1 MNEELIEKIDKSCKV
16 LHLDFSAV
24 ELASLA
30 EEGHYSDETI
40 DAVAA
45 IFAHIGEKKKEAT
58 VRTLLRLSRL
68 PLSNPKTFESFDFN
82 LLHGKNVKQI
92 KSLAT
97 LSAIYAH
104 KNVALIGPAG
114 TGKTHLAQAF
124 GYACCHKGLKAY
136 FIKMTELRDR
146 FTLARQTG
154 RVSKVLNTLVCLSC
168 LIIDEVGHCTFDK
181 ENTRIFFD
189 LVDRR
194 YNKGGYYNMIFTSN
208 KTPSEWRECFNED
221 DALLCSLDRIFDD
234 AVVYMIKG
242 NSYRGQMLET
252 YTVQANKPKEPISA
266 TMPKI

>member
-1 MNEELIEKIDKSCKV
+1 MNESLIERIDKSCKV

-30 EEGHYSDETI
+30 EEDHYSDESI
-40 DAVAA
+40 EA
-45 IFAHIGEKKKEAT
+45 IADILGHLEKKKKEAT

-68 PLSNPKTFESFDFN
+68 PLSSPKTFQSFDFS
-82 LLHGKNVKQI
+82 LLHGKNVKQL
-92 KSLAT
+92 KGLAS

-104 KNVALIGPAG
+104 KNIALIGPAG

-124 GYACCHKGLKAY
+124 GYECCRNGLKTY

-146 FTLARQTG
+146 FTVARQTG
-154 RVSKVLNTLVCLSC
+154 KVSKVVNALVRPSC

-194 YNKGGYYNMIFTSN
+194 YNKCGYYNMVFTSN
-208 KTPSEWRECFNED
+208 KTPSEWRGCFDED
-221 DALLCSLDRIFDD
+221 DSLLCALDRIFDD
-234 AVVYMIKG
+234 AVIYTIKG
-242 NSYRGQMLET
+242 NSYRGQLLGT
-252 YTVQANKPKEPISA
+252 YTLQTSRLKEPNSA
-266 TMPKI
+266 NITRI